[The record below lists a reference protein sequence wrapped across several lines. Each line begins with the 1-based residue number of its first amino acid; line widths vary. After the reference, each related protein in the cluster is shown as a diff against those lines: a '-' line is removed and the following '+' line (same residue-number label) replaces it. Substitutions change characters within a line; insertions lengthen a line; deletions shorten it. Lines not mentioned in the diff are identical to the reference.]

1 MRRTM
6 KRTRP
11 LKGEIEAGEVS
22 RVECVSGGVQL
33 VRRAEGMKEKRKN
46 VKIKPSRTC
55 KHLSYPGDET
65 RESNI

>member
-1 MRRTM
+1 M
-6 KRTRP
+6 
-11 LKGEIEAGEVS
+11 S

-55 KHLSYPGDET
+55 KDLSYPGDET